1 MHSVSGV
8 TQATVIDDQL
18 EAGAGDGAAGPAAP
32 VGAWAAEYLA
42 AGDAERRL
50 VEAALRCFARWG
62 IRKTSVDD
70 IAREAGVSR
79 ATVYRVVPGGKDR
92 LVQVVLCHEAGRLFH
107 TMDAE
112 LSAAETLEDLL
123 VTGIRGLLLVAD
135 GHDVLRTLIRDEPE
149 LVLPHFAF
157 HQLDRIFDLAD
168 TLARPHLSRFL
179 PPEDVR
185 PAAELLARVVL
196 TYAFRP
202 TPWVDP
208 HDPDSV
214 RRLVRTYLVPA
225 LTSPSVSEPSLSD
238 RTTDPAQEST

>member
-1 MHSVSGV
+1 
-8 TQATVIDDQL
+8 
-18 EAGAGDGAAGPAAP
+18 
-32 VGAWAAEYLA
+32 
-42 AGDAERRL
+42 
-50 VEAALRCFARWG
+50 
-62 IRKTSVDD
+62 
-70 IAREAGVSR
+70 
-79 ATVYRVVPGGKDR
+79 
-92 LVQVVLCHEAGRLFH
+92 
-107 TMDAE
+107 
-112 LSAAETLEDLL
+112 
-123 VTGIRGLLLVAD
+123 
-135 GHDVLRTLIRDEPE
+135 RDEPE
-149 LVLPHFAF
+149 LVLPHFVF
-157 HQLDRIFDLAD
+157 HRLDHIFDLAD

-225 LTSPSVSEPSLSD
+225 LTSPSVSAPSRSD